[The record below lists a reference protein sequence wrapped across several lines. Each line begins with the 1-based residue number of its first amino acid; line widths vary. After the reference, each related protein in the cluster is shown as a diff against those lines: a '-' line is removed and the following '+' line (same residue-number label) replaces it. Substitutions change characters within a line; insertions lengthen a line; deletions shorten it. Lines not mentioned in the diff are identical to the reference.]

1 MQVRPM
7 TEIMV
12 TLQICALP
20 SNSPPAGLPQTSPH
34 TDGTHR
40 ISIFN
45 PGDGG
50 DRDACGCTAQGHKGA
65 KGDIVGFRSP
75 QDSGKNC

>member
-1 MQVRPM
+1 MRPM

-12 TLQICALP
+12 TLQICSQP
-20 SNSPPAGLPQTSPH
+20 SNSAPVGLPQTRPH
-34 TDGTHR
+34 TDGTH
-40 ISIFN
+40 SNSVFN

-50 DRDACGCTAQGHKGA
+50 DRDACGCTTQGHRGA